1 MRGHL
6 GFLIVK
12 GMIIRRIT
20 IDGSPSGELL
30 NRGDVIRPWL
40 EDPVSFCSVSWQV
53 VEPSRLAILD
63 RPVAI
68 KLFARPELNAAL
80 MDKQM
85 ERTRS
90 LAITAATESVRG
102 LERRLRVL
110 FWHLA
115 ERWGRREGGKVVIP
129 LRLTHETIGL
139 LVAARRPSVTTALSA
154 LTAAGEIAKNEE
166 GEWVLSGSPPALEC

>member
-1 MRGHL
+1 MKVNLLEADPDLGRYLPPDTVRALGRSLPAEVVELEKGPWLPPAVEPMRGHL

-53 VEPSRLAILD
+53 VEQSRLAILD

-115 ERWGRREGGKVVIP
+115 ERWGRRERGKVV
-129 LRLTHETIGL
+129 RF
-139 LVAARRPSVTTALSA
+139 A
-154 LTAAGEIAKNEE
+154 
-166 GEWVLSGSPPALEC
+166 